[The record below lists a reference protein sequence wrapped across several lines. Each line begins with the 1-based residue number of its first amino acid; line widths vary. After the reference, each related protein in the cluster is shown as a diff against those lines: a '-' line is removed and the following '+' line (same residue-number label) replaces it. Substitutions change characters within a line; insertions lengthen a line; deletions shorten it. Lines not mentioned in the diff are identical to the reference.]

1 MSFNSFKQFNENY
14 SSLIKK
20 LELEDSQLQK
30 QYDKETDLSRNVL
43 KQKEWNIRIAKELKE
58 LENYSSSIIKIPLK
72 KVVRKNK
79 ETIKNKNRN
88 YSSYGF
94 FI

>member
-1 MSFNSFKQFNENY
+1 MLMSFNSFKQFNENY

-72 KVVRKNK
+72 K
-79 ETIKNKNRN
+79 
-88 YSSYGF
+88 
-94 FI
+94 